1 MIPLGQLEKML
12 IKAYTDATCST
23 PIAEPYTFRV
33 NPSSY
38 NYRYE
43 LELAQ
48 DKNQG
53 TSGTPLKYYRQA
65 PNTWDFEILIDGTG
79 AIKEPA
85 ALDISL
91 TGSAETLDVVE
102 EVKKLKAL
110 VLDYH
115 GEIHRNPY
123 LIVTWGEA
131 VFRGTLESLDLE
143 YKLFKP
149 DGTPLRVVAS
159 LSMKEWVSHEH
170 RVLMEDASS
179 PDISHERRFTG
190 SDRLDLMA
198 HKIYNT
204 PAYYLDV
211 ARVNGLNGFRNI
223 ETGSS
228 IHFPPLK

>member
-12 IKAYTDATCST
+12 IKAYTDSSCST
-23 PIAEPYTFRV
+23 PVGEPYTFRV

-38 NYRYE
+38 SYKYQ
-43 LELAQ
+43 LELAE
-48 DKNQG
+48 DENAG
-53 TSGTPLKYYRQA
+53 ASGSPLKYFRQT

-79 AIKEPA
+79 AIKDA
-85 ALDISL
+85 SALDFSL
-91 TGSAETLDVVE
+91 IGKTEPVNVAE

-123 LIVTWGEA
+123 LVITWGET
-131 VFRGTLESLDLE
+131 VFRGTLESLDLQ

-149 DGTPLRVVAS
+149 DGTPLRVIAS
-159 LSMKEWVSHEH
+159 LSMKEWVNPEH
-170 RVLMEDASS
+170 RVLMEDAAS
-179 PDISHERRFTG
+179 PDMTHERVFTG

-198 HKIYNT
+198 HKIYDS

-211 ARVNGLNGFRNI
+211 ARANGLTGFRNI
-223 ETGSS
+223 KAGTTLQ
-228 IHFPPLK
+228 FPPLK